1 MQMSDHC
8 APARV
13 LPVGEPYRRIWKTT
27 GYAGGKIFISETL
40 WISNRVLKNEVL
52 IQQVMKHELL
62 ANAFHDS
69 DSILN
74 RLYAIFFN
82 LLIYQSDENN
92 STVVKVW
99 SFQQ

>member
-1 MQMSDHC
+1 M
-8 APARV
+8 
-13 LPVGEPYRRIWKTT
+13 
-27 GYAGGKIFISETL
+27 
-40 WISNRVLKNEVL
+40 KNEVL

-62 ANAFHDS
+62 VNEFHDS

-92 STVVKVW
+92 SAVVKV
-99 SFQQ
+99 